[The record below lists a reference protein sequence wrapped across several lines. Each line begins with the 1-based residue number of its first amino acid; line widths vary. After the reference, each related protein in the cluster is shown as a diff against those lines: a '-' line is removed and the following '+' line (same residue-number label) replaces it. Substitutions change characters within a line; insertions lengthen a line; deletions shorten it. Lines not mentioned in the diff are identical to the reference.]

1 MEASNQNIELT
12 PTARSSPFSEG
23 IGPGLFYLLIRSG
36 AWMAERTP
44 EKLAG
49 SVARGLG
56 SISFR
61 MSKRKRAVV
70 TANLKRV
77 VGDGVHLQH
86 VVRSAFISYAEYWLE
101 TFRLGRYSKQ
111 DLLDMVRPTPGTVE
125 AIDEALAEGKGL
137 LLATGHIGFY
147 DLGVAWVGSMGW
159 PFTTVAEVL
168 KPRALFEW
176 FAGIRAQRGMNVIP
190 ASRGPMVRQ
199 QLASIM
205 AKNEGVAILA
215 DRDLGRRGIWA
226 DFFGERTTFPASPTL
241 LVVDGGMPLLVG
253 AIYKAAAGYEVIFER
268 VAYELSGDRD
278 ADVGLVSQLI
288 ANKLEELVLRAPEQW
303 HIFSTNWPSDEPHLP
318 PRGGSKV

>member
-1 MEASNQNIELT
+1 METSDNLELT
-12 PTARSSPFSEG
+12 PNPQSNPFAEG
-23 IGPGLFYLLIRSG
+23 IGPAFVYLLIRSG
-36 AWMAERTP
+36 AWVAERAP
-44 EKLAG
+44 EKLA
-49 SVARGLG
+49 SAVARGLG

-61 MSKRKRAVV
+61 LAKRKRSIV
-70 TANLKRV
+70 TANLRRV
-77 VGDGVHLQH
+77 VGEGTHLRA

-111 DLLDMVRPTPGTVE
+111 DLLGMVRPTPGTVE
-125 AIDEALAEGKGL
+125 AIDQALSEGKGL

-176 FAGIRAQRGMNVIP
+176 FADIRAERGMNVIP
-190 ASRGPMVRQ
+190 ASGGPMVRE
-199 QLASIM
+199 QLATIM
-205 AKNEGVAILA
+205 KRNEGVAILA

-226 DFFGERTTFPASPTL
+226 EFFGEKTTFPASPTL

-253 AIYKAAAGYEVIFER
+253 AIYKVSGGYEVIFER
-268 VAYELSGDRD
+268 VAYQLSGDRE
-278 ADVGLVSQLI
+278 ADIGKVSQLI

-318 PRGGSKV
+318 PRGGSKT